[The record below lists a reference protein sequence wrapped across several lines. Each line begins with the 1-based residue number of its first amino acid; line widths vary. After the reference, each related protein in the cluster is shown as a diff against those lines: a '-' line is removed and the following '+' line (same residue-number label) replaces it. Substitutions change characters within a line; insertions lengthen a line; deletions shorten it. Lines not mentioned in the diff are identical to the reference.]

1 MYNSLS
7 AAMLQ
12 LVNMIVGFITP
23 KVMLVYYGSAINGL
37 VSSIL
42 QFLTYFNLVE
52 AGLSAAAVYAL
63 YKPLADENHKEIS
76 AVVSAARKFY
86 NQIGIIFVLLTV
98 ALAIAY
104 PAYIKSEEL
113 SFLEMSL
120 LIVALGSNTSLQFF
134 TLSKYSPL
142 LTADQRNYVVS
153 ISNALTQILRT
164 VMIVVF
170 AIMGMNIVWL
180 KFCTLLSVVV
190 RFLILRTYT
199 RRKYDF
205 INYKEE
211 PNVRALDK
219 RWDALYLQILGAIQ
233 NGAPVVLLTILT
245 KDLKLVSVYAIF
257 NMVLVGINGVLGIFN
272 NGLAASFG
280 EVLAKKQT
288 DVLKQAYKEFE
299 FSYYLIASVIYSL
312 VFALIMPFIRIYT
325 QNIVD
330 TNYDMPLVGFLFALS
345 GLVANLKTP
354 QGMMV
359 ISAGMYKETRW
370 RSTLQGII
378 LLIFGIVLTPVMRI
392 SGVLIASILSHLYR
406 VVDLVIFVPKKITGT
421 KVAGSV
427 FRMAKMLLCVA
438 LAVLPFEFIQIT
450 PQNFVEWAVDAVFV
464 GVYAL
469 IVVLTVNFIFDAK
482 TMIKVVS
489 RIKRL
494 VKR

>member
-1 MYNSLS
+1 M
-7 AAMLQ
+7 
-12 LVNMIVGFITP
+12 
-23 KVMLVYYGSAINGL
+23 
-37 VSSIL
+37 
-42 QFLTYFNLVE
+42 
-52 AGLSAAAVYAL
+52 
-63 YKPLADENHKEIS
+63 
-76 AVVSAARKFY
+76 
-86 NQIGIIFVLLTV
+86 
-98 ALAIAY
+98 
-104 PAYIKSEEL
+104 
-113 SFLEMSL
+113 
-120 LIVALGSNTSLQFF
+120 
-134 TLSKYSPL
+134 
-142 LTADQRNYVVS
+142 
-153 ISNALTQILRT
+153 
-164 VMIVVF
+164 
-170 AIMGMNIVWL
+170 
-180 KFCTLLSVVV
+180 
-190 RFLILRTYT
+190 
-199 RRKYDF
+199 
-205 INYKEE
+205 
-211 PNVRALDK
+211 
-219 RWDALYLQILGAIQ
+219 
-233 NGAPVVLLTILT
+233 
-245 KDLKLVSVYAIF
+245 
-257 NMVLVGINGVLGIFN
+257 
-272 NGLAASFG
+272 
-280 EVLAKKQT
+280 
-288 DVLKQAYKEFE
+288 
-299 FSYYLIASVIYSL
+299 IYSL

-450 PQNFVEWAVDAVFV
+450 PQNFVEWAGDAVFV